1 MGCTSNSS
9 VEVNK
14 IEKNEK
20 NLDEPLEAEEL
31 PIIFNKEKKTTNYS
45 SSGSSRIKKINKDPE
60 VINWQI
66 NTQNQ
71 LIHRIKYGSEKV
83 DATNKII
90 EEEENEESYD
100 ISKEDKLNSIYN
112 NNYNNNYNSNYN
124 NNYNNNYYSNENK
137 KDSNNNSN
145 SDIINNS
152 LEDQNKKEKEK
163 ENENEKG
170 HKIKRVIKNNNKNK
184 VKKNIKTNKKA
195 DKEINDKNANN
206 KEKLQNKYNSND
218 INENVNDIEND
229 IANYFSENNK
239 INNNKYNLGYNN
251 ENNIENSIEN
261 KSIDVISKKS
271 DDNNSDNLKNIKKSN
286 IKNISH
292 KRIKIKSSKEPYL
305 FKTVK
310 NNYGLVS
317 SIKINAQYFLSEY
330 LIPIWF
336 EKETCIK
343 FNSTGKWRIDKNYAY
358 TDSGGMPTSNTID
371 FNYGALVGR
380 IGLGSPF
387 LIPANDSVYIT
398 KNEGPLYL
406 KMSLPKKLNLSPE
419 GTIEVLVYDGIVM
432 PIEEI
437 YKKIGWK
444 QDKMKYAIKEPS
456 DLENNLIN
464 TFNNLRMNPVLFYE
478 QNIRDN
484 QNAIWTEEYLK
495 QKYNTNNNSNNNS
508 DLEPLKP
515 NDDCFIILNSAY
527 SNNIDKKIVKQKIN
541 LILEEM
547 QECYFNNIKENL
559 KCDNVVNCK
568 LMKKKKPIDVCI
580 QYLLDNK
587 FRNYIFDNK
596 FTSISVKFVEN
607 FYEESHLV
615 IVAILK

>member
-45 SSGSSRIKKINKDPE
+45 SSGSSRIKKINKDLE

-124 NNYNNNYYSNENK
+124 SNYNNNYNNNYYSNENK

-152 LEDQNKKEKEK
+152 LEDENKKEK

-195 DKEINDKNANN
+195 DKEINDSNVNN

-218 INENVNDIEND
+218 INEDVNDIEND

-251 ENNIENSIEN
+251 ENNIEN
-261 KSIDVISKKS
+261 KSIDFLSKKS

-515 NDDCFIILNSAY
+515 NDDCFVILNSAY

>member
-45 SSGSSRIKKINKDPE
+45 STSSSRIKKINKDPE

-71 LIHRIKYGSEKV
+71 LIHRIKYGCEKV
-83 DATNKII
+83 DTTNKII

-100 ISKEDKLNSIYN
+100 ISKEDKQNNIYN
-112 NNYNNNYNSNYN
+112 NKYNIKNYDSY
-124 NNYNNNYYSNENK
+124 ENK
-137 KDSNNNSN
+137 KDSNSNSN
-145 SDIINNS
+145 SNNDIINNS
-152 LEDQNKKEKEK
+152 LENENKKEKER
-163 ENENEKG
+163 
-170 HKIKRVIKNNNKNK
+170 KRVIKNNNKNK
-184 VKKNIKTNKKA
+184 VKKNIKTNQKTV
-195 DKEINDKNANN
+195 KEINDKNVNN
-206 KEKLQNKYNSND
+206 KEKIQNKYNTID
-218 INENVNDIEND
+218 INEDVKDIKND
-229 IANYFSENNK
+229 IANFYSENNK

-251 ENNIENSIEN
+251 ENNIEN

-271 DDNNSDNLKNIKKSN
+271 DDNKSENLKNIKKSN
-286 IKNISH
+286 IKSPSV
-292 KRIKIKSSKEPYL
+292 KRMKTKTSKEPYI

-310 NNYGLVS
+310 NKYGLVS
-317 SIKINAQYFLSEY
+317 SIKINAPYFLSEY

-387 LIPANDSVYIT
+387 LIPASDSVYIT

-406 KMSLPKKLNLSPE
+406 KMSLPKKLNVCPE
-419 GTIEVLVYDGIVM
+419 GTIEVLVYDGIAM

-444 QDKMKYAIKEPS
+444 QDNMKYNIKEPS
-456 DLENNLIN
+456 ELENNLIN

-484 QNAIWTEEYLK
+484 QNVIWTEDYLK
-495 QKYNTNNNSNNNS
+495 QKYNANNNSNKNS
-508 DLEPLKP
+508 GLEPFIP
-515 NDDCFIILNSAY
+515 NDDCFVILNSAY
-527 SNNIDKKIVKQKIN
+527 SNNIDKKIAKQKIN

-547 QECYFNNIKENL
+547 QACYNNSIKENL

-587 FRNYIFDNK
+587 FRNYIFNSK
-596 FTSISVKFVEN
+596 FTSISVKFIEN

>member
-14 IEKNEK
+14 IDKDEKNFY
-20 NLDEPLEAEEL
+20 EPLEPEEL

-45 SSGSSRIKKINKDPE
+45 SSSSSRIKRINKDPE
-60 VINWQI
+60 VINWKI

-83 DATNKII
+83 DTTNKII
-90 EEEENEESYD
+90 EEENEESYD
-100 ISKEDKLNSIYN
+100 ISKEEKQNNIYNNIYN
-112 NNYNNNYNSNYN
+112 NNI
-124 NNYNNNYYSNENK
+124 YYSNENR
-137 KDSNNNSN
+137 KDNNSI
-145 SDIINNS
+145 SDIMNNS
-152 LEDQNKKEKEK
+152 LENENKKE
-163 ENENEKG
+163 
-170 HKIKRVIKNNNKNK
+170 IKRVLKNNNKNK
-184 VKKNIKTNKKA
+184 VKTNNKINK
-195 DKEINDKNANN
+195 DKIGIEINDKNVNN
-206 KEKLQNKYNSND
+206 KEKIQNKYSNNIDNSEDMND
-218 INENVNDIEND
+218 IKNDIV
-229 IANYFSENNK
+229 NYYSENNK
-239 INNNKYNLGYNN
+239 LNNNIYKLAYYNDNN
-251 ENNIENSIEN
+251 FEN
-261 KSIDVISKKS
+261 KSIDNYSKKS
-271 DDNNSDNLKNIKKSN
+271 DDNKSDNIKNIKKSN
-286 IKNISH
+286 IKSPSV
-292 KRIKIKSSKEPYL
+292 KKMKTKISKEPYI

-310 NNYGLVS
+310 NNYGIVN
-317 SIKINAQYFLSEY
+317 SIKINAPYFLSEY

-336 EKETCIK
+336 EKEVCIK
-343 FNSTGKWRIDKNYAY
+343 FNSTGKWRIDKNYEY

-406 KMSLPKKLNLSPE
+406 KMNLPKKLDVSPE
-419 GTIEVLVYDGIVM
+419 GTIEVLVYDGVAM
-432 PIEEI
+432 PLEEI

-444 QDKMKYAIKEPS
+444 QDTMKYAIKEPS
-456 DLENNLIN
+456 ELENNLIN

-484 QNAIWTEEYLK
+484 QNIIWTEDYLK
-495 QKYNTNNNSNNNS
+495 QKYNVNNNSSNNS
-508 DLEPLKP
+508 GLEPLKP
-515 NDDCFIILNSAY
+515 NDDCFVILNSLY
-527 SNNIDKKIVKQKIN
+527 SNNIDKKIAKLKVN

-547 QECYFNNIKENL
+547 QEYYYNNIKENL

-587 FRNYIFDNK
+587 FRNYIFNNK
-596 FTSISVKFVEN
+596 FTSISVKFIEN

-615 IVAILK
+615 IVAVLK